1 MRSLC
6 LSCRRLWFIIFLF
19 GDIFYL
25 MNTRFLNQCRCNG
38 IQDNYDHQGCFL
50 VILYWIKLILIITIL
65 YKVSITF
72 SFFYVID
79 LIEYN
84 TMSYFDHY
92 TYYYPDYILN
102 VLRDFLSLDTVHYW
116 SSLSYHYEFS
126 TLIKMNIIVRV
137 IASYLWEIQRQ
148 RYLSSP
154 WRSYLYLIIVTIL
167 MTMKLKVVS
176 SSRS

>member
-1 MRSLC
+1 MSL
-6 LSCRRLWFIIFLF
+6 SLF
-19 GDIFYL
+19 
-25 MNTRFLNQCRCNG
+25 Q
-38 IQDNYDHQGCFL
+38 
-50 VILYWIKLILIITIL
+50 
-65 YKVSITF
+65 
-72 SFFYVID
+72 FFYVIH

-102 VLRDFLSLDTVHYW
+102 ILRDFLAIIGLEILIILILFLSLDTVHYW
-116 SSLSYHYEFS
+116 SSLPFHYEFS

-137 IASYLWEIQRQ
+137 IASYLWEIKRQ
-148 RYLSSP
+148 RCLSSL
-154 WRSYLYLIIVTIL
+154 WRTYLYLIIVIIL